1 MCAEN
6 FTCRD
11 TEALSIHDCKPP
23 GLSRRSCELHAG
35 RRLFARNAGWHIR
48 QEYVVRASPDADDRI
63 AAKTEGEGVSRHLD
77 FYRLRPCLFLKF
89 DAGYGRLH
97 RGARDLCPVP
107 EGATVERVAHVYR
120 LVYAVGDVD
129 LDDVLALSRENDQ
142 RAPLVSA

>member
-1 MCAEN
+1 MPFAAVEAN
-6 FTCRD
+6 GGSRYKRCRVD
-11 TEALSIHDCKPP
+11 I
-23 GLSRRSCELHAG
+23 
-35 RRLFARNAGWHIR
+35 NAC
-48 QEYVVRASPDADDRI
+48 VDM
-63 AAKTEGEGVSRHLD
+63 
-77 FYRLRPCLFLKF
+77 
-89 DAGYGRLH
+89 GYGRLH